1 MTSQTAINVRS
12 AGFQPAVSPISNRR
26 IVVRRGGGRL
36 ETRDTADWKSALR
49 RERVPA
55 SLLVAFCF
63 FLSLIL
69 APWSFAAPARPNILW
84 ITTEDMSPN
93 LGCYGDKFARTP
105 NLDAFAKESVRYTR
119 AFATAPVCAPSRV
132 CLITGVYAT
141 SLGNPHLRCEMTLPP
156 FVESYAKLLRDAGWF
171 TANNVKTDYNLRD
184 EAAFIRASWNR
195 SDAQAHWR
203 QRASG
208 QPFFAV
214 FNLMETH
221 QSRTSVWPEEQFENE
236 IAARLKQSERA
247 DPAKVPL
254 PPIWPDTPA
263 ARTALA
269 RYYDCIA
276 AMDQRVG
283 AILGELKSDGL
294 AEDTIV
300 FFYSDHGMGMPGGK
314 RLLHDRGM
322 RVPLLVRFPKKWQH
336 LAPAAP
342 GAMVDRLVSFVDFAP
357 TVLSLAGVPV
367 PGHMQGTAFLG
378 PAAGAPREYVFGARD
393 RVDEVFDTSRS
404 VRDARWLYIRNFRPQ
419 QSWAPPEGYS
429 DQSPF
434 RRELLAAARTGR
446 LMEGPLTW
454 LAPARA
460 LEELYD
466 TEADPWQLHN
476 LVRLQE
482 HRATLERL
490 RGKLREWMIETRDL
504 GLLPEADLLAR
515 TGADSPYE
523 MARHPGAYQVERVL
537 TAADM
542 VGQHWSLPKLRRAL
556 RDDDAGVRYWAAVG
570 LRAAGKSASAARS
583 TLHRALKD
591 ESSAVRIEA
600 AGVLAMLGER
610 DPVTGVLVAEL
621 NSKDWN
627 ASLHAARTLELLG
640 DTARPA
646 WPAMR
651 ERLASAREQ
660 EGKETLALFVRFAL
674 EAALEGK

>member
-1 MTSQTAINVRS
+1 VKP
-12 AGFQPAVSPISNRR
+12 F
-26 IVVRRGGGRL
+26 IV
-36 ETRDTADWKSALR
+36 AC
-49 RERVPA
+49 
-55 SLLVAFCF
+55 LVYW
-63 FLSLIL
+63 SLIL
-69 APWSFAAPARPNILW
+69 GPWSFTAAAPNILW

-93 LGCYGDKFARTP
+93 LGCYGDTFARTP
-105 NLDAFAKESVRYTR
+105 NLDAFAKQSVRYTR
-119 AFATAPVCAPSRV
+119 AFATAPVCAPSRA

-156 FVESYAKLLRDAGWF
+156 FVQSYAKLLRDAGWF

-184 EAAFIRASWNR
+184 EPDFIRASWNR

-203 QRASG
+203 QRAPG
-208 QPFFAV
+208 QPFFSV

-236 IAARLKQSERA
+236 IAARLKKSERA

-254 PPIWPDTPA
+254 PPIWPDTPS
-263 ARTALA
+263 ARRALT

-283 AILGELKSDGL
+283 TILRELEADGL

-322 RVPLLVRFPKKWQH
+322 RVPLLIRFPKKWQH

-342 GAMVDRLVSFVDFAP
+342 GATVDRLVSFVDFAP
-357 TVLSLAGVPV
+357 TVLSLAGVPA
-367 PGHMQGTAFLG
+367 PEHLQGTAFLG

-393 RVDEVFDTSRS
+393 RVDEVFDTARS
-404 VRDARWLYIRNFRPQ
+404 VRDARWLYIRNFRPH

-434 RRELLAAARTGR
+434 RRELLADARAGR
-446 LMEGPLTW
+446 LMEGPMTW
-454 LAPARA
+454 LAPTRP

-466 TEADPWQLHN
+466 TVADPWQLHN
-476 LVRLQE
+476 LARLPE

-490 RGKLREWMIETRDL
+490 RSKLREWMIETRDL
-504 GLLPEADLLAR
+504 GLLPESDLLVRA
-515 TGADSPYE
+515 GADSPYA
-523 MARHPGAYQVERVL
+523 MARRPGAYPVERVL
-537 TAADM
+537 SAAEL
-542 VGQHWSLPKLRRAL
+542 VGQHWSLPGLRQGL
-556 RDDDAGVRYWAAVG
+556 RDEDAGVRYWAAVG
-570 LRAAGKSASAARS
+570 LRAAGKSAASAKSALR
-583 TLHRALKD
+583 RALRDKA
-591 ESSAVRIEA
+591 SAVRIEA
-600 AGVLAMLGER
+600 AGALAALGDREAVS
-610 DPVTGVLVAEL
+610 DVLVTEL
-621 NSKDWN
+621 NSADWN
-627 ASLHAARTLELLG
+627 ASLHAARTLQGLG
-640 DTARPA
+640 EAARPA

-651 ERLASAREQ
+651 ERLAVARQQ

-674 EAALEGK
+674 EGALEAP